1 MPEPHRERKDHGLR
15 YLFDEVPNPSPRVFG
30 VP

>member
-15 YLFDEVPNPSPRVFG
+15 YLFDAVPNPSPRVFG